1 MKQIGVP
8 QIHMIPFDLGVIFLD
23 VLSIDNSKNILFAE
37 SFCQQIEEVAKK
49 KGWGYEK
56 LFKVIGETKKKRTVP
71 LTIKHNR
78 NDFADQAICKV
89 ILRDDLY
96 CYILSSGVGMF
107 LFADLDCIAMRKTE
121 TSISNYSK
129 ALIANY
135 QKKITQSTILDKT
148 EIEDV
153 CPELEELMLEFREL
167 CWGLVL
173 EGVKH
178 KKIQHLRPFS
188 GNKDYKTE
196 GLSYVLTIYL
206 FAKGEVTGKEM
217 NHLLCSPMFGKVM
230 KPEKWAQIDKEIS
243 LTEPKDMPISLDC
256 GSAMVYASWS
266 AVAVE
271 TPNPINT
278 LDDIRNNEALTHL
291 LKVESYVQ
299 SRWFVADNS
308 MDNVNKNA
316 TASMESLQRI
326 ASLMEFCQAE
336 LDNEISA
343 NMGTLQ
349 KSLLK
354 IVVETSAV
362 KQLYKSVLNQIKT
375 QLRIKEAHYEDK
387 KRKNRLIAD
396 LCLAVFTA
404 TSLYKTVLDIVEGNF
419 GWWNWLIFG
428 GMMVVAVGTIIFNY
442 KNK

>member
-1 MKQIGVP
+1 MTGVQTCALP
-8 QIHMIPFDLGVIFLD
+8 
-23 VLSIDNSKNILFAE
+23 
-37 SFCQQIEEVAKK
+37 
-49 KGWGYEK
+49 
-56 LFKVIGETKKKRTVP
+56 
-71 LTIKHNR
+71 
-78 NDFADQAICKV
+78 
-89 ILRDDLY
+89 
-96 CYILSSGVGMF
+96 
-107 LFADLDCIAMRKTE
+107 
-121 TSISNYSK
+121 IS
-129 ALIANY
+129 
-135 QKKITQSTILDKT
+135 
-148 EIEDV
+148 
-153 CPELEELMLEFREL
+153 
-167 CWGLVL
+167 
-173 EGVKH
+173 
-178 KKIQHLRPFS
+178 
-188 GNKDYKTE
+188 
-196 GLSYVLTIYL
+196 
-206 FAKGEVTGKEM
+206 
-217 NHLLCSPMFGKVM
+217 
-230 KPEKWAQIDKEIS
+230 
-243 LTEPKDMPISLDC
+243 ISLDC

-278 LDDIRNNEALTHL
+278 LDDIRNNEELTHL

>member
-135 QKKITQSTILDKT
+135 QKKITQSTILDKA

-153 CPELEELMLEFREL
+153 CPELEELMLEFRE
-167 CWGLVL
+167 
-173 EGVKH
+173 
-178 KKIQHLRPFS
+178 
-188 GNKDYKTE
+188 
-196 GLSYVLTIYL
+196 
-206 FAKGEVTGKEM
+206 
-217 NHLLCSPMFGKVM
+217 
-230 KPEKWAQIDKEIS
+230 
-243 LTEPKDMPISLDC
+243 
-256 GSAMVYASWS
+256 
-266 AVAVE
+266 
-271 TPNPINT
+271 
-278 LDDIRNNEALTHL
+278 
-291 LKVESYVQ
+291 
-299 SRWFVADNS
+299 
-308 MDNVNKNA
+308 
-316 TASMESLQRI
+316 
-326 ASLMEFCQAE
+326 
-336 LDNEISA
+336 
-343 NMGTLQ
+343 
-349 KSLLK
+349 
-354 IVVETSAV
+354 
-362 KQLYKSVLNQIKT
+362 
-375 QLRIKEAHYEDK
+375 
-387 KRKNRLIAD
+387 
-396 LCLAVFTA
+396 
-404 TSLYKTVLDIVEGNF
+404 
-419 GWWNWLIFG
+419 
-428 GMMVVAVGTIIFNY
+428 
-442 KNK
+442 

>member
-1 MKQIGVP
+1 
-8 QIHMIPFDLGVIFLD
+8 
-23 VLSIDNSKNILFAE
+23 
-37 SFCQQIEEVAKK
+37 
-49 KGWGYEK
+49 
-56 LFKVIGETKKKRTVP
+56 
-71 LTIKHNR
+71 
-78 NDFADQAICKV
+78 
-89 ILRDDLY
+89 
-96 CYILSSGVGMF
+96 MF